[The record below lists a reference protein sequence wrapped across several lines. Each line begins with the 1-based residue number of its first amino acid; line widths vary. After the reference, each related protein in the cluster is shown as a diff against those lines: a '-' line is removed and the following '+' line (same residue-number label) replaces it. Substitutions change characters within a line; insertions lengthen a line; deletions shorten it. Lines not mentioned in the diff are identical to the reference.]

1 MSEIK
6 KVNGKTVFKR
16 FISYEQDK
24 EFIKNSEL
32 SEAKDE
38 GIKEGI
44 KEGAYDKQIEIA
56 KNLLNENMDIKTIS
70 KVTGL
75 SIENINKLK
84 IK

>member
-44 KEGAYDKQIEIA
+44 KEGSYDKQIEIA

>member
-44 KEGAYDKQIEIA
+44 KEGSYDKQIEIA
-56 KNLLNENMDIKTIS
+56 KEMLKRNM
-70 KVTGL
+70 
-75 SIENINKLK
+75 NINDISDITKLPLDVIKK
-84 IK
+84 IN

>member
-1 MSEIK
+1 MDKYISEIK

-38 GIKEGI
+38 GIKEGS
-44 KEGAYDKQIEIA
+44 YDKQIEIA